1 MLHCYHQNATL
12 LPSKCTRTSAQ
23 FVSVQ
28 TLIINSGGGGG
39 GGGGLLMPRLDSKV
53 MAVNNAVIDMLVVY
67 IYCLRMKFVFLINCT
82 VLLYL
87 CIVQYA

>member
-1 MLHCYHQNATL
+1 
-12 LPSKCTRTSAQ
+12 
-23 FVSVQ
+23 
-28 TLIINSGGGGG
+28 
-39 GGGGLLMPRLDSKV
+39 MPRLDSKV

-82 VLLYL
+82 VLLCL